1 MGTAFKW
8 PKITFL
14 KAYHKYRMDTTAIV
28 FAVIN
33 LVLVV
38 LLFLKFRSTTSNA
51 SSETSSEV
59 PEWAEA
65 QIKELKS
72 EAVNTSESLKE
83 AQEALSEEQVKS
95 AQTIS
100 SLQAKLEA
108 AQEKIKEQ
116 QENFATQREQ
126 AKADKESMANEFKV
140 LAEKVLDEKT
150 KQFKTTNSEELDK
163 LLAPFKQKLTDFE
176 TTVKENHKEELKNS
190 GALMENIKA
199 LKNMNDQLTAEA
211 SGLAKALRGDTKK
224 QGNWGEFVLERALE
238 MSGLT
243 KNQEFFVQNSESTA
257 DGRRLQ
263 PDVIIQLP
271 EDKKIIVDSKVSLV
285 SWEAYANAEEED
297 SKKHMKSLI
306 ASIQTHIK
314 QLSEK
319 DYPQLYDGATPEFV
333 LLFIP
338 IEAAFMEATKFDGT
352 LYELAFSKKII
363 LVSTST
369 LLATLK
375 TIAMAWRQ
383 EKQTRNVIE
392 IADAGGKLYDKFVGL
407 SEDLLK
413 LGDQFNTAQ
422 KTYESSMNKMVDGRG
437 NLITQVERLKK
448 LGSKTKKELD
458 SRMIERANLGEFSNE
473 SSTKSI
479 EE

>member
-1 MGTAFKW
+1 
-8 PKITFL
+8 
-14 KAYHKYRMDTTAIV
+14 MDTTAII

-38 LLFLKFRSTTSNA
+38 LLFLKFRSTGNA
-51 SSETSSEV
+51 SSESSSEV
-59 PEWAEA
+59 PEWAEV

-72 EAVNTSESLKE
+72 EALNTSESLKE

-116 QENFATQREQ
+116 QENFAAQREQ

-140 LAEKVLDEKT
+140 LAEKILDEKT

-243 KNQEFFVQNSESTA
+243 KNQEFFVQNSETTA

-263 PDVIIQLP
+263 PDVIIQLL

>member
-1 MGTAFKW
+1 
-8 PKITFL
+8 
-14 KAYHKYRMDTTAIV
+14 MDTTAIV
-28 FAVIN
+28 FAVIT

-38 LLFLKFRSTTSNA
+38 LLFLKFRSTGNA
-51 SSETSSEV
+51 SSESSNEV
-59 PEWAEA
+59 PEWAEV

-72 EAVNTSESLKE
+72 EALNTSESLKE

-116 QENFATQREQ
+116 QENFAAQREQ

-140 LAEKVLDEKT
+140 LAEKILDEKT

-243 KNQEFFVQNSESTA
+243 KNQEFFVQNSETTA

>member
-1 MGTAFKW
+1 
-8 PKITFL
+8 
-14 KAYHKYRMDTTAIV
+14 MDTTAII

-38 LLFLKFRSTTSNA
+38 LLFLKFRSTGNA
-51 SSETSSEV
+51 SSESSSEV
-59 PEWAEA
+59 PEWAEV

-116 QENFATQREQ
+116 QENFAAQREQ

-140 LAEKVLDEKT
+140 LAEKILDEKT

-243 KNQEFFVQNSESTA
+243 KNQEFFVQNSETTA

>member
-38 LLFLKFRSTTSNA
+38 LLFLKFRSTGNA
-51 SSETSSEV
+51 SSESSSEV

-72 EAVNTSESLKE
+72 EAVNTLESLKE
-83 AQEALSEEQVKS
+83 AQQALSEEQVKS

-108 AQEKIKEQ
+108 AQEKVKEQ
-116 QENFATQREQ
+116 QENFAAQREQ
-126 AKADKESMANEFKV
+126 AKADRESMANEFKV

-243 KNQEFFVQNSESTA
+243 KNQEFFVQNSETTA

-338 IEAAFMEATKFDGT
+338 VEAAFMEATKFDGT

-413 LGDQFNTAQ
+413 LGDQFTTAQ

>member
-1 MGTAFKW
+1 MTTMGV
-8 PKITFL
+8 
-14 KAYHKYRMDTTAIV
+14 V

-33 LVLVV
+33 LIAVI
-38 LLFLKFRSTTSNA
+38 LLIIKFRGTPVGSAATPGDLPS
-51 SSETSSEV
+51 
-59 PEWAEA
+59 WAEN
-65 QIKELKS
+65 QIKELKAALETKES
-72 EAVNTSESLKE
+72 ELGKTKSVLTDLQVQSAQQVSSLHAKLKAAE
-83 AQEALSEEQVKS
+83 EKLNDQANNFEEQK
-95 AQTIS
+95 A
-100 SLQAKLEA
+100 
-108 AQEKIKEQ
+108 
-116 QENFATQREQ
+116 Q
-126 AKADKESMANEFKV
+126 AKADKQIMANEFKV
-140 LAEKVLDEKT
+140 LAEKVLEEKS

-163 LLAPFKQKLTDFE
+163 LLTPFKQKLVDFE
-176 TTVKENHKEELKNS
+176 ATVKENHKEELKNS
-190 GALMENIKA
+190 SALMENIKA
-199 LKNMNDQLTAEA
+199 LKNMNDQLSAEA

-243 KNQEFFVQNSESTA
+243 KDKEFFIQNSETTE

-263 PDVIIQLP
+263 PDVVIQLP
-271 EDKKIIVDSKVSLV
+271 EEKKIIVDSKVSLV
-285 SWEAYANAEEED
+285 AWEAYVNAENEED
-297 SKKHMKSLI
+297 ALKHMKALNL
-306 ASIQTHIK
+306 SIQTHIK

-338 IEAAFMEATKFDGT
+338 IEAAFMEATKFDGG

-392 IADAGGKLYDKFVGL
+392 IAEAGGKLYDKFVGL
-407 SEDLLK
+407 SEDLTK
-413 LGDQFNTAQ
+413 LGQQFNTAQ
-422 KTYESSMNKMVDGRG
+422 KTYQDSMNKMVEGRG
-437 NLITQVERLKK
+437 NLISQVERLKK

-458 SRMIERANLGEFSNE
+458 SRIVDRANLGEFSDE
-473 SSTKSI
+473 QSPKSLDS
-479 EE
+479 

>member
-1 MGTAFKW
+1 
-8 PKITFL
+8 
-14 KAYHKYRMDTTAIV
+14 MDTTAIV

-38 LLFLKFRSTTSNA
+38 LLFLKFRSTGNA
-51 SSETSSEV
+51 SSESSNEV
-59 PEWAEA
+59 PEWAEV

-72 EAVNTSESLKE
+72 EALNTSESLKE

-100 SLQAKLEA
+100 SLLAKLEA

-116 QENFATQREQ
+116 QENFAAQREQ

-140 LAEKVLDEKT
+140 LAEKILDEKT

-243 KNQEFFVQNSESTA
+243 KNQEFFVQNSETTA

-285 SWEAYANAEEED
+285 SWEAYANTEEED

-422 KTYESSMNKMVDGRG
+422 KTYESSMNKMVDG
-437 NLITQVERLKK
+437 
-448 LGSKTKKELD
+448 
-458 SRMIERANLGEFSNE
+458 
-473 SSTKSI
+473 
-479 EE
+479 

>member
-1 MGTAFKW
+1 
-8 PKITFL
+8 
-14 KAYHKYRMDTTAIV
+14 MDTTAII

-38 LLFLKFRSTTSNA
+38 LLFLKFRYTGNA
-51 SSETSSEV
+51 SSESSSEV
-59 PEWAEA
+59 PEWAEV

-72 EAVNTSESLKE
+72 EALNTSESLKE

-116 QENFATQREQ
+116 QENFAAQREQ

-140 LAEKVLDEKT
+140 LAEKILDEKT

-243 KNQEFFVQNSESTA
+243 KNQEFFVQNSETTA

>member
-14 KAYHKYRMDTTAIV
+14 KAYHKYRMDTTAII

-38 LLFLKFRSTTSNA
+38 LLFLKFRSTGNA
-51 SSETSSEV
+51 SSESSSEV
-59 PEWAEA
+59 PEWAEV

-72 EAVNTSESLKE
+72 EALNTSESLKE
-83 AQEALSEEQVKS
+83 AQEALSVEQVKS

-116 QENFATQREQ
+116 QENFAAQREQ

-140 LAEKVLDEKT
+140 LAEKILDEKT

-243 KNQEFFVQNSESTA
+243 KNQEFFVQNSETTA

>member
-1 MGTAFKW
+1 MTTMGV
-8 PKITFL
+8 
-14 KAYHKYRMDTTAIV
+14 V

-33 LVLVV
+33 LIAVV
-38 LLFLKFRSTTSNA
+38 LLIFKFRGAATESAPA
-51 SSETSSEV
+51 SGDL
-59 PEWAEA
+59 PGWASD
-65 QIKELKS
+65 QMKELKNSLESKES
-72 EAVNTSESLKE
+72 ELEQTKASLTALQVQT
-83 AQEALSEEQVKS
+83 AQQ
-95 AQTIS
+95 IS
-100 SLQAKLEA
+100 SLEAKLKA
-108 AQEKIKEQ
+108 AEEKLDDQSKNFEEQ
-116 QENFATQREQ
+116 KAQ
-126 AKADKESMANEFKV
+126 AKADKEVMANEFKV
-140 LAEKVLDEKT
+140 LAEKVLEEKS

-163 LLAPFKQKLTDFE
+163 LLTPFKQKLVDFE
-176 TTVKENHKEELKNS
+176 ATVKENHKEELKNTS
-190 GALMENIKA
+190 ALMENIKA
-199 LKNMNDQLTAEA
+199 LKNMNDQLSTEA

-243 KNQEFFVQNSESTA
+243 KDKEFFVQNSETTE

-263 PDVIIQLP
+263 PDVVIQLP
-271 EDKKIIVDSKVSLV
+271 EEKKIIVDSKVTLV
-285 SWEAYANAEEED
+285 AWEAHVNAENEED
-297 SKKHMKSLI
+297 ALKHMKALI
-306 ASIQTHIK
+306 LSIQTHIK

-338 IEAAFMEATKFDGT
+338 IEAAFMEATKFDGG

-392 IADAGGKLYDKFVGL
+392 IAEAGGKLYDKFVGL
-407 SEDLLK
+407 SEDLTK
-413 LGDQFNTAQ
+413 LGQQFNTAQ
-422 KTYESSMNKMVDGRG
+422 KTYQDSMNKMVEGRG
-437 NLITQVERLKK
+437 NLISQVERLKK

-458 SRMIERANLGEFSNE
+458 SRIVDRANLGEFSDE
-473 SSTKSI
+473 QSPKSLDS
-479 EE
+479 

>member
-1 MGTAFKW
+1 
-8 PKITFL
+8 
-14 KAYHKYRMDTTAIV
+14 MDTTAIV

-38 LLFLKFRSTTSNA
+38 LLFLKFRSTGNA

-83 AQEALSEEQVKS
+83 AQEALFEEQVKS

-243 KNQEFFVQNSESTA
+243 KNQEFFVQNSETTA

-271 EDKKIIVDSKVSLV
+271 EEKKIIVDSKVSLV
-285 SWEAYANAEEED
+285 SWEAYANSEEKD

-458 SRMIERANLGEFSNE
+458 SRMIERANLGEFSDE

>member
-14 KAYHKYRMDTTAIV
+14 KAYHKYRMDTTSIV

-33 LVLVV
+33 LILVV
-38 LLFLKFRSTTSNA
+38 LLFLKFRSTGNA

-108 AQEKIKEQ
+108 AQEKVKEQ
-116 QENFATQREQ
+116 QENFAAQREQ

-243 KNQEFFVQNSESTA
+243 KNQEFFVQNSETTA

-285 SWEAYANAEEED
+285 SWEAYANAEDED
-297 SKKHMKSLI
+297 SKKHMKALI

-407 SEDLLK
+407 SEDLQK
-413 LGDQFNTAQ
+413 LGDQFKTAQ

-458 SRMIERANLGEFSNE
+458 SKMIERANLGEFSDE